1 MYGMPEEPI
10 TPEYED
16 DDIPF
21 QLPKANNYFDG
32 DVLSDSE
39 LRAQDVAEERAALP
53 KAEPTVDFP
62 GVRKDD
68 TDEIPEEVLKRART
82 VMRNVPSDSEDE
94 DIPFDLPHAD
104 EPAPRAARPAPT

>member
-1 MYGMPEEPI
+1 MPEEPI

-39 LRAQDVAEERAALP
+39 LRAQDIPSESAPAEP
-53 KAEPTVDFP
+53 KKAEPTVD
-62 GVRKDD
+62 
-68 TDEIPEEVLKRART
+68 IAALKA
-82 VMRNVPSDSEDE
+82 N
-94 DIPFDLPHAD
+94 A
-104 EPAPRAARPAPT
+104 